1 MMINLQNQKQ
11 KKKLKIVVLFLTE
24 EESRFAF
31 LPWFRQDR
39 RLSLDE
45 EEMLTAPSLQSK
57 IRETLDHWS
66 HKDKFFL
73 ISNRRKRFKKW
84 VPLT

>member
-57 IRETLDHWS
+57 IR
-66 HKDKFFL
+66 
-73 ISNRRKRFKKW
+73 
-84 VPLT
+84 